1 MTMGRGGSTRAS
13 RYPGRP
19 DRRGRSRRLRIHHA
33 RHPGQP
39 GHGNRAGKPALRD
52 QKPGGDTPN
61 SRRRGQHGRGNR
73 GRAAGGV
80 RGGEDRR
87 EFPGVE
93 IINLSR
99 NGAKLKD
106 TLGQLESVA
115 DSRFDIVLVQAGG
128 NDILGFTDLGELKD
142 TTRQVLQS
150 ARGKGK
156 AVVFMTTGNV
166 GLAPAFFPP
175 ISWILTARTREARAV
190 FLDVSRESGVQY
202 VDLFREKGN
211 EIFLG
216 DPDRYYTPDYLH
228 PSSEGYRVW
237 YEELKKQTDIVER
250 LGKGPGRAGP
260 TVRKGHPPLAEREMS
275 GESG

>member
-1 MTMGRGGSTRAS
+1 MHPVILAVLIGAAGLGLYEFTLLGIRINRGTEIAQAS
-13 RYPGRP
+13 RPFGLKNPAAMHCVLVVGDSTGVGTGAARPEESVAGR
-19 DRRGRSRRLRIHHA
+19 I
-33 RHPGQP
+33 
-39 GHGNRAGKPALRD
+39 AG
-52 QKPGGDTPN
+52 
-61 SRRRGQHGRGNR
+61 
-73 GRAAGGV
+73 
-80 RGGEDRR
+80 
-87 EFPGVE
+87 EFPGTE
-93 IINLSR
+93 IVNLSR

-106 TLGQLESVA
+106 ALGQLESVA

-128 NDILGFTDLGELKD
+128 NDILGFTDLGELKE

-156 AVVFMTTGNV
+156 AVAFITTGNV

-175 ISWILTARTREARAV
+175 ISWILTARTREARAL